1 MNTPPVLS
9 TGYRGNPQWRDMS
22 EYAVHFTKPANST
35 SAYDVML
42 AILWE
47 GRIRTG
53 GPFGAARRV
62 AGLGESQCSAC
73 LSEIPLD
80 LLARLIQRR
89 SLYGIGFRQDFLVE
103 KGGAR
108 VWYLDKDGTVA
119 AAFKEVVR
127 SAESGEVDPSAPL
140 WKVTPFVDYPGD
152 YGGTQYRF
160 EWEREWRVPRP
171 LEFQPEDVAFLFI
184 PEELHAAARTFF
196 EEHLQENTGPAYLC
210 PYVDPRWDMPTIQQA
225 FAPIQGPP
233 TVAAQVIQEDTCPY
247 CGGWV
252 EDDQCVDCGNYI

>member
-1 MNTPPVLS
+1 MSAASSIGITAVERGLVGPPDPEQHLPNS
-9 TGYRGNPQWRDMS
+9 RES
-22 EYAVHFTKPANST
+22 EVELARLV
-35 SAYDVML
+35 L

-47 GRIRTG
+47 GRIGTG

-89 SLYGIGFRQDFLVE
+89 SLYGTGFRQDFLVE

-127 SAESGEVDPSAPL
+127 SAESGGVDPSAPL

-225 FAPIQGPP
+225 FAPIPGPP

-252 EDDQCVDCGNYI
+252 EDDQCLDCGNYI